1 MDNNNIDETLSENNS
16 LSEEKK
22 TFSVKKL
29 LLELAF
35 YLVLIF
41 VCIYIVPTY
50 IVQRTVV
57 DGPSMENTLYD
68 EESLIVEKVSYRF
81 VDPDRFDIVVFY
93 PYGRED
99 KENYYVKRII
109 GLPGEK
115 VQIIGSDIYINDEKL
130 EENFGKDPITDPGIA
145 SEPIVLGED
154 QFFVLG
160 DNREVSEDSRMFGP
174 VDSINLEGQVV
185 LRIFPFDRFGLM
197 TDK

>member
-1 MDNNNIDETLSENNS
+1 MDNNNMDETLSENNS

-22 TFSVKKL
+22 TFSIKKL

-81 VDPDRFDIVVFY
+81 VDPNRFDIVVFY

-160 DNREVSEDSRMFGP
+160 DNREVSEDSRIFGP